1 MALSRETTV
10 TVHTPEGQEPLKRRA
25 VIDACSSVVK
35 KENLRCVQEVGMYF
49 RVTVASIEAKE
60 KLLSVRISTK
70 NGSHVPVLPVDD
82 SKLVRVSR
90 LPFEVPEKD
99 LRASLEGYGSIVS
112 YKLELDKDDG
122 LPTGTRLLR
131 VKLSK
136 AIPNRLFVSGFPCT
150 VWYPGQPKLCHHCS
164 SRDHLLAQCPER
176 GLCRACRQPGHMAKN
191 CPQKKAGKASDFSWG
206 SKPPVESP
214 PEVAGVVETAASSP
228 GRKIESPI
236 EDAGQEIDSESIEAE
251 PDPPAPIHVEV
262 VEEGDS
268 PALAPPP
275 SSSLTET
282 ASSNGS
288 VPAKHSSPVIGA
300 AADLVALEFSRTRN
314 TTSSFKAKSKV
325 KPKR

>member
-1 MALSRETTV
+1 
-10 TVHTPEGQEPLKRRA
+10 
-25 VIDACSSVVK
+25 
-35 KENLRCVQEVGMYF
+35 MYF

-60 KLLSVRISTK
+60 KLLSARISTT
-70 NGSHVPVLPVDD
+70 NGSHVPILPVDD

-99 LRASLEGYGSIVS
+99 LRASLEGYGTISS

-122 LPTGTRLLR
+122 VPTGTRLLR

-136 AIPNRLFVSGFPCT
+136 VIPNRLFVSGFPCT
-150 VWYPGQPKLCHHCS
+150 VWYPRLPKQCHHCS

-176 GLCRACRQPGHMAKN
+176 GLCRACQQPGHTAKD

-206 SKPPVESP
+206 SKPPVESQ
-214 PEVAGVVETAASSP
+214 PEVAGVEEAAVSPP
-228 GRKIESPI
+228 GRQSESPI
-236 EDAGQEIDSESIEAE
+236 EDAGQENVSESTDAE
-251 PDPPAPIHVEV
+251 SDPPAPFHVEV

-268 PALAPPP
+268 SALAAPPV
-275 SSSLTET
+275 TET

-288 VPAKHSSPVIGA
+288 APAKHSSPVIGA
-300 AADLVALEFSRTRN
+300 AADLVALEFSRTHN
-314 TTSSFKAKSKV
+314 TASSLKAKSKV

>member
-1 MALSRETTV
+1 
-10 TVHTPEGQEPLKRRA
+10 
-25 VIDACSSVVK
+25 
-35 KENLRCVQEVGMYF
+35 MYF

-60 KLLSVRISTK
+60 KLLSAKIFSK
-70 NGSHVPVLPVDD
+70 NGSRIPVLPVDD

-99 LRASLEGYGSIVS
+99 LRASLEAYGSIVS

-131 VKLSK
+131 VKLTK
-136 AIPNRLFVSGFPCT
+136 AIPNRLFVSGFPCII
-150 VWYPGQPKLCHHCS
+150 WYPGQPKLCHHCS

-176 GLCRACRQPGHMAKN
+176 GLCRSCRQPGHMAKD

-206 SKPPVESP
+206 SRPPAESP
-214 PEVAGVVETAASSP
+214 PEVAGIVEPAVPSP
-228 GRKIESPI
+228 GRRIVSPI
-236 EDAGQEIDSESIEAE
+236 VDADRESTDAE

-268 PALAPPP
+268 PALAPP
-275 SSSLTET
+275 SSSPSTET

>member
-10 TVHTPEGQEPLKRRA
+10 TVHTPEGQDPLKRHA
-25 VIDACSSVVK
+25 IIDMCRRVVK
-35 KENLRCVQEVGMYF
+35 KEIIKCVQEIGMYF

-60 KLLSVRISTK
+60 KLLSTRISTM
-70 NGSHVPVLPVDD
+70 NGSRVPILPVDD

-99 LRASLEGYGSIVS
+99 LRASLEGYGTILS
-112 YKLELDKDDG
+112 YQLELDKEDG

-131 VKLSK
+131 VKLSR
-136 AIPNRLFVSGFPCT
+136 AIPNRLFVSGFPCFL
-150 VWYPGQPKLCHHCS
+150 WYPGQPKQCHHCS

-176 GLCRACRQPGHMAKN
+176 GLCRPCRQPGHMAKD
-191 CPQKKAGKASDFSWG
+191 CPRKKAGKASAFSWG
-206 SKPPVESP
+206 PEPPVESP
-214 PEVAGVVETAASSP
+214 PVVAGVE
-228 GRKIESPI
+228 ESPI
-236 EDAGQEIDSESIEAE
+236 EDAGSENESESTEVE
-251 PDPPAPIHVEV
+251 SDPPAPIHVEV

-268 PALAPPP
+268 SALAAPP
-275 SSSLTET
+275 SSLVAKT

-314 TTSSFKAKSKV
+314 TASSFKAKSKV
-325 KPKR
+325 KPKRPKHSAND